1 MRQKQNTAG
10 SVRLHVKTGAAEKT
24 SSEEE
29 YRQPMFEHMAEIW
42 PYIASTL
49 VLLIALLASGH
60 VILYK
65 RDTHA
70 AVAWVGLIWLLPVFG
85 AVLYLLLGIN
95 RIRRRARLL
104 RGERKRRTGTPSVR
118 PAPTEVP
125 AHGAP
130 SGDHYPD
137 LVRLVDVIVQKP
149 ALEGNSVSPLV
160 NGDEAY
166 PAMIRAIEE
175 AEKSVAMSTYIFDRD
190 EAGKSFLRT
199 LSDAASRGVEVR
211 VLIDAVGLRYS
222 WPPMDHSLKQ
232 AGIRTARFMPTVLP
246 WRMPFMNLRNHR
258 KILVIDGRKGFTG
271 GMNIRSGHV
280 IGAHPRHPVQDLH
293 FRVEGPVVGHFQDVF
308 AQDWYFATGELLKG
322 KKWFPAI
329 EPRGKVAARG
339 IPDGPDEDFEKL
351 LWTVQ
356 GALACSKSA
365 VKIMTPYFLPDQ
377 DLIRAL
383 GLAAMRGVTV
393 DIILP
398 SVNNLPF
405 IHWASRASFAQ
416 LIEEG
421 CRIWLSPAPFDHTKL
436 MVVDGLWVLFGS
448 GNWDPRSLMLN
459 FEFNVECYSRELASD
474 LTNLLIEPGIV
485 RSERVTLDAVNR
497 RNIPVKLLDGV
508 ARLFSPYL

>member
-1 MRQKQNTAG
+1 MLENIAD
-10 SVRLHVKTGAAEKT
+10 
-24 SSEEE
+24 
-29 YRQPMFEHMAEIW
+29 IW

-49 VLLIALLASGH
+49 ALLIALLASGH

-95 RIRRRARLL
+95 RIRRRARSL
-104 RGERKRRTGTPSVR
+104 RGERKHPVLPSVR
-118 PAPTEVP
+118 SGLTEGPGHVFS
-125 AHGAP
+125 
-130 SGDHYPD
+130 SGEHFPD

-149 ALEGNSVSPLV
+149 ALEGNNVSPLV

-166 PAMIRAIEE
+166 PAMIKAIED
-175 AEKSVAMSTYIFDRD
+175 AEKSVALSTYIFDRD
-190 EAGKSFLRT
+190 EAGKSFLRA
-199 LSDAASRGVEVR
+199 LSGAVSRGVEVR

-222 WPPMDHSLKQ
+222 WPPMDHSLRR
-232 AGIRTARFMPTVLP
+232 AGIKVARFMPTVLP

-258 KILVIDGRKGFTG
+258 KILVIDGREGFTG

-280 IGAHPRHPVQDLH
+280 IESRPRHPVQDLH
-293 FRVEGPVVGHFQDVF
+293 FHVEGPVVSHFQDVF
-308 AQDWYFATGELLKG
+308 AQDWHFATGEFLKG
-322 KKWFPAI
+322 KKWFPVI
-329 EPRGKVAARG
+329 EPTGSVTARG

-351 LWTVQ
+351 IWTIQ

-365 VKIMTPYFLPDQ
+365 VQIMTPYFLPDP
-377 DLIRAL
+377 DLVRAL
-383 GLAAMRGVTV
+383 GLAAMRGVVV
-393 DIILP
+393 DIIVP
-398 SVNNLPF
+398 SVNNIPF

-421 CRIWLSPAPFDHTKL
+421 CRIWLSPPPFDHTKL
-436 MVVDGLWVLFGS
+436 MIVDGLWVLFGS

-459 FEFNVECYSRELASD
+459 FEFNVESYSRDLASG
-474 LTNLLIEPGIV
+474 LNKLLIGPKIA
-485 RSERVTLDAVNR
+485 RSERVTLDDMNGRTV
-497 RNIPVKLLDGV
+497 PVKLRDGV

>member
-1 MRQKQNTAG
+1 M
-10 SVRLHVKTGAAEKT
+10 LEHVA
-24 SSEEE
+24 
-29 YRQPMFEHMAEIW
+29 RIW
-42 PYIASTL
+42 PYVASTL
-49 VLLIALLASGH
+49 AFLVTLLASAH

-70 AVAWVGLIWLLPVFG
+70 AIAWVGLIWLLPVFG
-85 AVLYLLLGIN
+85 AILYLLLGIN
-95 RIRRRARLL
+95 RIRRRARSI
-104 RGERKRRTGTPSVR
+104 RGERQRPSV
-118 PAPTEVP
+118 ALSS
-125 AHGAP
+125 P
-130 SGDHYPD
+130 SGVHDGLSADHYPD

-149 ALEGNSVSPLV
+149 VLEGNSVSPLV

-166 PAMIRAIEE
+166 PAMIDAIER
-175 AEKSVAMSTYIFDRD
+175 AGNSVTMATYIFDRD
-190 EAGKSFLRT
+190 EAGRSFLHA
-199 LSDAASRGVEVR
+199 LANAVSRGVEVR

-222 WPPMDHSLKQ
+222 WPTMDRSLRR
-232 AGIRTARFMPTVLP
+232 AGIRVARFLPTVLP

-258 KILVIDGRKGFTG
+258 KILVIDGREGFTG

-280 IGAHPRHPVQDLH
+280 IDWRPRHPVQDLH
-293 FRVEGPVVGHFQDVF
+293 FRVEGPVVDHFQDVF

-322 KKWFPAI
+322 KKWFPSI
-329 EPRGKVAARG
+329 EPCGKVAARG

-351 LWTVQ
+351 LWTIQ
-356 GALACSKSA
+356 GALACSKSS
-365 VKIMTPYFLPDQ
+365 VQIMTPYFLPDP
-377 DLIRAL
+377 DLTRAL

-405 IHWASRASFAQ
+405 VHWASRASFVQ

-421 CRIWLSPAPFDHTKL
+421 CRIWLSPPPFEHTKL

-459 FEFNVECYSRELASD
+459 FEFNVESYSRELASS
-474 LTNLLIEPGIV
+474 LTRRIIKPRIGL
-485 RSERVTLDAVNR
+485 SERVTPETMKGWSL
-497 RNIPVKLLDGV
+497 PVKLRDGV